1 VARCVLLVD
10 RGPGSRG
17 RWPRA
22 IVSKRASHLAL
33 TPCDENGKLVRLPSL
48 RACRKRHLITCGEL
62 AQASETARHA
72 AKRGVVREENSMV
85 KIRLMRMGMKGAP
98 TYRIVVAD
106 ARSPRDGRI
115 IENIGSY
122 NPRTEPSTIVVDQ
135 ERAKH
140 WLSVGAQPTESV
152 TSLLRRAG
160 VLPRTETSAA
170 APKA

>member
-1 VARCVLLVD
+1 
-10 RGPGSRG
+10 
-17 RWPRA
+17 
-22 IVSKRASHLAL
+22 
-33 TPCDENGKLVRLPSL
+33 
-48 RACRKRHLITCGEL
+48 
-62 AQASETARHA
+62 
-72 AKRGVVREENSMV
+72 MV

-140 WLSVGAQPTESV
+140 WLEVGAQPTDSAR
-152 TSLLRRAG
+152 SLLRRAG
-160 VLPRTETSAA
+160 VLPKFE
-170 APKA
+170 KAGAVK